1 MMLLFFS
8 SSILGMAYIEML
20 NSMIA
25 PVVNNPDITLVRYD
39 VNHTLGTSANT
50 LIGRAA
56 HIAFLDSELFIE
68 KFMMVSALNYF
79 KTT

>member
-1 MMLLFFS
+1 
-8 SSILGMAYIEML
+8 MAYTEML
-20 NSMIA
+20 NNMLA
-25 PVVNNPDITLVRYD
+25 PVVNNPNISLVRYD

-79 KTT
+79 KL